1 MGPPLAMKISNRIYL
16 ELLAKYLKPHWLLA
30 LALLFLLVVFTA
42 LQFVS
47 PLLLGSFID
56 NATSGASEQTLFWLA
71 LGFLGLAFLTQ
82 ISSVIE
88 VYVAENLGWLA
99 TNRMRADV
107 AAHCLNLDMG
117 FLNRYTPGELIERID
132 GDVSALGNF
141 FSRFVIYLLGNFL
154 LLVCVL
160 GLLFFVDWRLG
171 LVLLAVTVVA
181 FAVIARIRG
190 LATPLWQ
197 ANRQARAEMF
207 GFIEERLNGTED
219 IRSTGSTNYTISLL
233 HRHQGQTLIKQ
244 RRAGLVT
251 AFIGNNTRLFLA
263 IGISAAFGM
272 IVFLFRGGEITLGIA
287 FLVYRYT
294 DMLSR
299 PVEEISRQMQDFQQ
313 ATASIVRVKDL
324 LNTPISIKANADSEL
339 TLPSQPPPV
348 EFEKVSFEYAE
359 DEPVLEDISFR
370 LPPGQVLG
378 LLGRSGSGKTT
389 LSRLLFRLYDPTAGV
404 IRLSGLPISQLPL
417 AELRRHIGLVTQ
429 DIQLF
434 HATVRDNLTF
444 FDADIR
450 DERITEV
457 IKELGLDQW
466 FNRLEKGLDTRL
478 APTGNSLSGGEAQLL
493 SFARVFLK
501 NPQLV
506 ILDEATSRLDPVTEN
521 RVELAVNRL
530 LKGRTAIIIAH
541 RLATV
546 QRVDRI
552 MILDKGRIAEFGR
565 RETLANDPASRFAN
579 LLKVGLE
586 DTLA

>member
-1 MGPPLAMKISNRIYL
+1 MKVSNRIYL
-16 ELLAKYLKPHWLLA
+16 DLLAKYLKPHWPLA
-30 LALLFLLVVFTA
+30 LALVFLLIVFTG

-56 NATSGASEQTLFWLA
+56 NATAGANEQTLFWLA
-71 LGFLGLAFLTQ
+71 LGFLGLALLTQ
-82 ISSVIE
+82 VASVVE
-88 VYVAENLGWLA
+88 VFVAENLGWVS
-99 TNRMRADV
+99 TNRLRSDV

-117 FLNRYTPGELIERID
+117 FHNRYTPGELIERID

-141 FSRFVIYLLGNFL
+141 FSRFVIYLLGNL
-154 LLVCVL
+154 LLLLCVL

-171 LVLLAVTVVA
+171 LVLLLITIVA
-181 FAVIARIRG
+181 FLVMARIRDM
-190 LATPLWQ
+190 ATPMWQ

-219 IRSTGSTNYTISLL
+219 IRSAGAINYTMSHL

-244 RRAGLVT
+244 RKAGLIT
-251 AFIGNNTRLFLA
+251 TLIANNTRFFLA
-263 IGISAAFGM
+263 IGIAAAFAM
-272 IVFLFRGGEITLGIA
+272 IVFLFRGGEITLGTA
-287 FLVYRYT
+287 FLIYRYT

-299 PVEEISRQMQDFQQ
+299 PVEEITRQMQDFQQ

-324 LNTPISIKANADSEL
+324 LNTPILIKDNAGSEL
-339 TLPSQPPPV
+339 TLPARPPTV
-348 EFEKVSFEYAE
+348 EFAGVSFEYAE
-359 DEPVLEDISFR
+359 DEPVLQDVSFE
-370 LPPGQVLG
+370 LTAGQALG

-404 IRLSGLPISQLPL
+404 IRLGGLDISELPL

-434 HATVRDNLTF
+434 HGTVRDNLTF
-444 FDADIR
+444 FDAEIP
-450 DERITEV
+450 DERIVEV
-457 IKELGLDQW
+457 IKELGLESW
-466 FNRLEKGLDTRL
+466 YSRLENGLETKL

-521 RVELAVNRL
+521 RVELAVSRL

-546 QRVDRI
+546 QRVDQI
-552 MILDKGRIAEFGR
+552 MILDQGCIAEFGR
-565 RETLANDPASRFAN
+565 RETLANDPASRFAT
-579 LLKVGLE
+579 LLRVGLE
-586 DTLA
+586 DTLV

>member
-1 MGPPLAMKISNRIYL
+1 MKVSNRIYL
-16 ELLAKYLKPHWLLA
+16 ELLAKYLRPHWLMA
-30 LALLFLLVVFTA
+30 LALVFLLIIFTT

-47 PLLLGSFID
+47 PLLLASFID
-56 NATSGASEQTLFWLA
+56 KATSGAAEQTLIWLA

-82 ISSVIE
+82 ITSVVE

-99 TNRMRADV
+99 TNRLRSDLAT
-107 AAHCLNLDMG
+107 HCLNLDMG
-117 FLNRYTPGELIERID
+117 YLNRFMPGELIERID

-141 FSRFVIYLLGNFL
+141 FSRFVIYLLGNSL
-154 LLVCVL
+154 LLLCVL
-160 GLLFFVDWRLG
+160 GLLFFMDWRLG
-171 LVLLAVTVVA
+171 LVLLVVTILA
-181 FAVIARIRG
+181 FTIIALIRN
-190 LATPLWQ
+190 LATPMWQ

-219 IRSTGSTNYTISLL
+219 IRSTGSINYTISQL
-233 HRHQGQTLIKQ
+233 HHHQGQTLIKQ
-244 RRAGLVT
+244 RKAGLIT
-251 AFIGNNTRLFLA
+251 TFIANNTRLFLA
-263 IGISAAFGM
+263 IGIAAAFGM
-272 IVFLFRGGEITLGIA
+272 IVFLFRGGEITLGTA

-313 ATASIVRVKDL
+313 ATASIARVKDL
-324 LNTPISIKANADSEL
+324 QNTPIFIKANEDSGL
-339 TLPSQPPPV
+339 KLPSQPPLV
-348 EFEKVSFEYAE
+348 EFADVSFKYAE
-359 DEPVLEDISFR
+359 DEPVLQDISFQ
-370 LPPGQVLG
+370 LLPGQVLG

-389 LSRLLFRLYDPTAGV
+389 LSRLLFRLYDPTEGV
-404 IRLSGLPISQLPL
+404 IRLGDLPISKLPL
-417 AELRRHIGLVTQ
+417 AELRRHVGLVTQ

-444 FDADIR
+444 FDPAIP
-450 DERITEV
+450 DERIVEV
-457 IKELGLDQW
+457 IKELGLETW
-466 FNRLEKGLDTRL
+466 FSRLEEGLETRL

-546 QRVDRI
+546 QRVDQI
-552 MILDKGRIAEFGR
+552 IILEQGRIAEFGR
-565 RETLANDPASRFAN
+565 RQTLANDPTSRFAN
-579 LLKVGLE
+579 LLKIGLE
-586 DTLA
+586 DTLV

>member
-1 MGPPLAMKISNRIYL
+1 MKVSNRIYL
-16 ELLAKYLKPHWLLA
+16 ELLGKYLKPHWPMA
-30 LALLFLLVVFTA
+30 LALVVLLVVFTT
-42 LQFVS
+42 LQFAS
-47 PLLLGSFID
+47 PILLGSFID

-71 LGFLGLAFLTQ
+71 LGFLGLAVLTQ
-82 ISSVIE
+82 VASVIE

-99 TNRMRADV
+99 TNRMRSDV
-107 AAHCLNLDMG
+107 ATHCLNLDMS
-117 FLNRYTPGELIERID
+117 FHNRYTPGELIERID

-141 FSRFVIYLLGNFL
+141 FSRLVIYLLGNL
-154 LLVCVL
+154 LLLMCVL

-171 LVLLAVTVVA
+171 LVLLVVTIVA
-181 FAVIARIRG
+181 FAIIARIRN
-190 LATPLWQ
+190 LATPMWQ

-219 IRSTGSTNYTISLL
+219 IRSTGSINYTMSLL

-244 RRAGLVT
+244 RRAGLIT
-251 AFIGNNTRLFLA
+251 TFIANNTRLFLA
-263 IGISAAFGM
+263 IGIAAAFTM
-272 IVFLFRGGEITLGIA
+272 IVFLFQGGEITLGTA

-313 ATASIVRVKDL
+313 ATASIVRLKDL
-324 LNTPISIKANADSEL
+324 LNTPIIIKANLDSEL
-339 TLPSQPPPV
+339 TLPSQPPGV
-348 EFEKVSFEYAE
+348 EFAGVSFEYAE
-359 DEPVLEDISFR
+359 DEPVLQDVSFE

-389 LSRLLFRLYDPTAGV
+389 LSRLLFRLYDPTTGV
-404 IRLSGLPISQLPL
+404 IRLGGQDISQLPL
-417 AELRRHIGLVTQ
+417 PELRRHIGLVTQ

-444 FDADIR
+444 FDNEIPDA
-450 DERITEV
+450 RIVEV
-457 IKELGLDQW
+457 IKELGLEAW
-466 FNRLEKGLDTRL
+466 FSRLEDGLETRL

-530 LKGRTAIIIAH
+530 LKGRTAVVIAH

-546 QRVDRI
+546 QRVDQI
-552 MILDKGRIAEFGR
+552 MILDQGYITEFGR
-565 RETLANDPASRFAN
+565 RETLSNDPASRFAT
-579 LLKVGLE
+579 LLRIGLE

>member
-1 MGPPLAMKISNRIYL
+1 MKVSNRIYF
-16 ELLAKYLKPHWLLA
+16 ELLAKYLRPHWGMA
-30 LALLFLLVVFTA
+30 LALVGLLILFTA
-42 LQFVS
+42 LQFVG

-56 NATSGASEQTLFWLA
+56 NATAGAAEQTLFWLA
-71 LGFLGLAFLTQ
+71 LGFLGLTFLSQ
-82 ISSVIE
+82 VASVVE

-99 TNRMRADV
+99 TNRLRSDV

-117 FLNRYTPGELIERID
+117 YLNRYTPGELIERID

-141 FSRFVIYLLGNFL
+141 FSRFVVYLVGNSL
-154 LLVCVL
+154 LLLCVL

-171 LVLLAVTVVA
+171 LVLLGITVIA
-181 FAVIARIRG
+181 FGVIARIRN

-219 IRSTGSTNYTISLL
+219 IRSTGSINYTMSQL

-244 RRAGLVT
+244 RRAGLIT
-251 AFIGNNTRLFLA
+251 TFIADNTRLFLA
-263 IGISAAFGM
+263 LGIAAAFGM
-272 IVFLFRGGEITLGIA
+272 IVFLFRGGAITLGTA

-299 PVEEISRQMQDFQQ
+299 PVEELSRQIQDFQQ
-313 ATASIVRVKDL
+313 ATAGIVRVKDL
-324 LNTPISIKANADSEL
+324 LNTPISIQANADSPL
-339 TLPSQPPPV
+339 SLPSQPPIV
-348 EFEKVSFEYAE
+348 EFEGVSFEYTE
-359 DEPVLEDISFR
+359 DEPVLQDVSFQ

-389 LSRLLFRLYDPTAGV
+389 LSRLLFRLYDPTAGG
-404 IRLSGLPISQLPL
+404 IRLGGLPIAELPV

-444 FDADIR
+444 FDDQIPNA
-450 DERITEV
+450 RIVEV
-457 IKELGLDQW
+457 IRELGLETW
-466 FNRLEKGLDTRL
+466 FNRLEDGLETRL
-478 APTGNSLSGGEAQLL
+478 APTGNNLSGGEAQLL

-552 MILDKGRIAEFGR
+552 MILDRGRIAEFGP
-565 RETLANDPASRFAN
+565 RESLANDPDSRFAN